1 MTGQLLS
8 RSRALSFCVCSAVI
22 GISSA
27 WLGNCPPAI
36 RKQSSPFAKI
46 GGHNSRLTV
55 LTASAKENEFDRMT
69 STSSRRQWF
78 SQIGSAGVAAIVSTQ
93 TPSTAHAAGTTK
105 PLVAKPTPALCDPSV
120 SVWTKSGRTVYL
132 VGTAHISAQSAMLA
146 GDVIKDTKPEAVF
159 VELDAKRIGAAGARG
174 IVRVKPIAAGE
185 IPATAALSGN
195 IIVDDGSATS
205 DLVMATMDPTTVAGG
220 SEVLPSPLPR
230 PANPFDLRERA
241 MQAASQAV
249 GNAIKGMYKRLDTTG
264 FKPGEE
270 FVVAVQEGDKVGATI
285 ILGDRDVEVTLQRL
299 TKALAETDLQQLM
312 SPDSELERSMQ
323 ELLPSG
329 SPDSLM
335 SDAQFKDEMTRY
347 VEVMK
352 AKENVQKI
360 MGQLKQAAPKLYE
373 ALVAERDV
381 YMASGLDQLNQF
393 PSMVAVM
400 GVAHVEGVEAY
411 LQAHGWKPVKL
422 RCPRA

>member
-1 MTGQLLS
+1 MV
-8 RSRALSFCVCSAVI
+8 A
-22 GISSA
+22 
-27 WLGNCPPAI
+27 
-36 RKQSSPFAKI
+36 
-46 GGHNSRLTV
+46 
-55 LTASAKENEFDRMT
+55 
-69 STSSRRQWF
+69 TSSRRQWL

-93 TPSTAHAAGTTK
+93 ASPAHAATTGETK
-105 PLVAKPTPALCDPSV
+105 PLVAKPTAALCDPSV
-120 SVWTKSGRTVYL
+120 SVWTKDGRTVYL

-185 IPATAALSGN
+185 FPATAAVSGN
-195 IIVDDGSATS
+195 IMVDGGTTTTNE
-205 DLVMATMDPTTVAGG
+205 LVMAAMDPTAVAGG
-220 SEVLPSPLPR
+220 SSSVAMDGAPPLPR

-249 GNAIKGMYKRLDTTG
+249 GNAIRGMYKRLDTTG

-270 FVVAVQEGDKVGATI
+270 FVVAVQEGEKVGATI

-312 SPDSELERSMQ
+312 SPDSELEKSMQ

-329 SPDSLM
+329 SPDSLTM

-352 AKENVQKI
+352 EKENVQKI
-360 MGQLKQAAPKLYE
+360 MGQFKQAAPKLYQ

-400 GVAHVEGVEAY
+400 GIAHIEGVEAY
-411 LQAHGWKPVKL
+411 LLAHGWKPVKL
-422 RCPRA
+422 RCPRV